1 MSLEV
6 APVTLSLIV
15 VLNSVIL
22 NLPDPTSHNI
32 PYLPWPPGGQGLAF
46 DHTLIWRCDVT
57 ATSCCP
63 RRLST
68 CRTIAVTIIVS
79 PPSVRLPTASCCHL
93 QENNEQYMACERKH
107 FEGRLKFI
115 SCQAF
120 NPGHLAWAA
129 SALPLSD
136 INQTTISPHHPL
148 YVLPAFSLSSILPHN
163 IFICEQS
170 ITSGFSLWVD
180 SCNVMNQ

>member
-1 MSLEV
+1 M
-6 APVTLSLIV
+6 
-15 VLNSVIL
+15 
-22 NLPDPTSHNI
+22 
-32 PYLPWPPGGQGLAF
+32 
-46 DHTLIWRCDVT
+46 T

-93 QENNEQYMACERKH
+93 QENNEQYIAYERKH
-107 FEGRLKFI
+107 FEGRLKVHQLPSI
-115 SCQAF
+115 QPRTPSLSCQCSSTERHQPDNHQPSPSSICPAC
-120 NPGHLAWAA
+120 
-129 SALPLSD
+129 LS
-136 INQTTISPHHPL
+136 T
-148 YVLPAFSLSSILPHN
+148 FSSILSHN

-180 SCNVMNQ
+180 SWNVMNQ

>member
-1 MSLEV
+1 M
-6 APVTLSLIV
+6 
-15 VLNSVIL
+15 
-22 NLPDPTSHNI
+22 
-32 PYLPWPPGGQGLAF
+32 
-46 DHTLIWRCDVT
+46 WRCDVT
-57 ATSCCP
+57 ATSCCS

-115 SCQAF
+115 SRQAF

-136 INQTTISPHHPL
+136 INQTTISLTIFYMPCLPFHFPL
-148 YVLPAFSLSSILPHN
+148 FYL
-163 IFICEQS
+163 
-170 ITSGFSLWVD
+170 ITSLFVSNHYQRVLTMGGLLQCHESIVHSLV
-180 SCNVMNQ
+180 CRCVMELNTAIWKNLLSKN

>member
-93 QENNEQYMACERKH
+93 QENNEQYMAYERKH
-107 FEGRLKFI
+107 FEGRLKVHQLPSI
-115 SCQAF
+115 QPRTPSLSCQCSSTERHQPD
-120 NPGHLAWAA
+120 NHQP
-129 SALPLSD
+129 
-136 INQTTISPHHPL
+136 SP
-148 YVLPAFSLSSILPHN
+148 SSICPACL
-163 IFICEQS
+163 FTFLYF
-170 ITSGFSLWVD
+170 TS
-180 SCNVMNQ
+180 